1 MAELT
6 DIVIGSGPAGV
17 AAATAL
23 IARGRSVTMVDIGKR
38 LEGDRSVIWKAA
50 AQDWGTAEV
59 PELQAPQFET
69 PAGQARRFGSDFA
82 MEPAHKVLARN
93 PDGIGLRSSH
103 ALGGLSNLWGGATL
117 PWREA
122 DLTGWPI
129 GAAAL
134 EPHYRAV
141 SRFMP
146 VTRPEPAMADWLGYP
161 GLTPSEPV
169 PMGRQIAEVSR
180 RMAGRSGK
188 LRLFPAQQAV
198 APGCRQCGMCLHG
211 CPWRLIWSAG
221 QAVDT
226 LRAAPGFTYRP
237 DATVRAVAS
246 TAGGASVTLANGT
259 VLNGRRVFVAAGVLE
274 TARLVFASASL
285 DKLVLK
291 DSSFAFLPL
300 LHRWRARPTPDTLP
314 YSTLPQAYAVLDN
327 PRLSPF
333 LINAQLYGWNEFF
346 ARDLIANYGARLPGS
361 APIWRAL
368 ARRLIVAQVF
378 LHSDHSHGI
387 ALSPSED
394 GRLNAVQMTNAATG
408 DIMASA
414 ARAYADGFAK
424 AGLVALRFA
433 LRHGQV
439 GASFHLGGSLAM
451 SDAPRGAQ
459 TDMLGQVPGLHRVHV
474 VDASVLPSIAATTI
488 TMTVMANAHRIASE
502 VD

>member
-1 MAELT
+1 MPRDGADMNQTTLLPDLLT
-6 DIVIGSGPAGV
+6 LTADAVPA
-17 AAATAL
+17 ARALLDRATEAVRAL
-23 IARGRSVTMVDIGKR
+23 VS
-38 LEGDRSVIWKAA
+38 EGDRVSAA
-50 AQDWGTAEV
+50 KLEANQTA
-59 PELQAPQFET
+59 A
-69 PAGQARRFGSDFA
+69 
-82 MEPAHKVLARN
+82 
-93 PDGIGLRSSH
+93 H
-103 ALGGLSNLWGGATL
+103 ALSWYATYA
-117 PWREA
+117 EA
-122 DLTGWPI
+122 LTQMQGW
-129 GAAAL
+129 
-134 EPHYRAV
+134 
-141 SRFMP
+141 
-146 VTRPEPAMADWLGYP
+146 
-161 GLTPSEPV
+161 
-169 PMGRQIAEVSR
+169 
-180 RMAGRSGK
+180 
-188 LRLFPAQQAV
+188 
-198 APGCRQCGMCLHG
+198 
-211 CPWRLIWSAG
+211 
-221 QAVDT
+221 
-226 LRAAPGFTYRP
+226 
-237 DATVRAVAS
+237 
-246 TAGGASVTLANGT
+246 
-259 VLNGRRVFVAAGVLE
+259 
-274 TARLVFASASL
+274 
-285 DKLVLK
+285 
-291 DSSFAFLPL
+291 
-300 LHRWRARPTPDTLP
+300 
-314 YSTLPQAYAVLDN
+314 AYAVLDN

-424 AGLVALRFA
+424 AGLVALPFA